1 VATAEREWLPLE
13 SVVVLREKPNG
24 AVVTAAP
31 EFAPST
37 LNCTLVVL
45 EETLVET
52 ATVPETVAPEA
63 GEVIEMVGAEELF
76 TVIETV
82 ALVAV

>member
-1 VATAEREWLPLE
+1 M
-13 SVVVLREKPNG
+13 
-24 AVVTAAP
+24 
-31 EFAPST
+31 
-37 LNCTLVVL
+37 L

-63 GEVIEMVGAEELF
+63 GEVIEMDGAEELF
-76 TVIETV
+76 TVIETL

>member
-1 VATAEREWLPLE
+1 
-13 SVVVLREKPNG
+13 VLIEKPNG

-76 TVIETV
+76 TVTVTV